1 MLVTQVGDG
10 ERYRVHRISAV
21 PEVRETGR
29 VAEGGRW
36 ISADRPELG
45 ENRTMEYGREE
56 TTITRNHSSKY
67 LPATDLPTLRDERR
81 ENNV

>member
-1 MLVTQVGDG
+1 MLVSQVGDG
-10 ERYRVHRISAV
+10 AGYRVHRV
-21 PEVRETGR
+21 PTVSEVREAGR
-29 VAEGGRW
+29 MAKGDRW